1 MAENKMQTVKE
12 YIKYVYESDSK
23 EERKKRLCQVIAE
36 WLTKNATKNKMEFI
50 AAMFGKK
57 LGEPFNAK
65 RKKDKVGNWVM
76 FSPLGV
82 VYVDVPEDRQNWLLV
97 NLLTG
102 EYEIVEDK
110 K

>member
-1 MAENKMQTVKE
+1 MTENKME
-12 YIKYVYESDSK
+12 
-23 EERKKRLCQVIAE
+23 QV
-36 WLTKNATKNKMEFI
+36 

-65 RKKDKVGNWVM
+65 RKKDEVGNWVM

-102 EYEIVEDK
+102 EYEIAGDENLN
-110 K
+110 